1 MITFKKIQIGI
12 FATMMF
18 FATSNIVLAQDSVSK
33 TNRPILEQL
42 LYTFETEGDEA
53 TSTDYIASLPSSD
66 PGLVL
71 GQVTYYALVVANILA
86 FISFLASGVLMLIS
100 QGNDEQ
106 LGKAKSIL
114 NYTILAMAICALALA
129 IVTGVTKLQFF
140 NP

>member
-1 MITFKKIQIGI
+1 MIILKKIQTGI
-12 FATMMF
+12 FVTITFLLMF
-18 FATSNIVLAQDSVSK
+18 NIVNAQNST
-33 TNRPILEQL
+33 TNRPNLDDLI
-42 LYTFETEGDEA
+42 YTFTTEGNDV

-71 GQVTYYALVVANILA
+71 GQITYYALVVANILA
-86 FISFLASGVLMLIS
+86 FISFLASGVFMLIS

-114 NYTILAMAICALALA
+114 TYTVLAMVICALALA
-129 IVTGVTKLQFF
+129 LVTGITKLQFF